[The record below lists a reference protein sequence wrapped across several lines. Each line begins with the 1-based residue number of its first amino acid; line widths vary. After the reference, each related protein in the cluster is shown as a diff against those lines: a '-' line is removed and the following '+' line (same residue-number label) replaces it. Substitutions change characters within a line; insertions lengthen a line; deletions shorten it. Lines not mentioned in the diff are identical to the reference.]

1 MLTPAD
7 ITVAVLAHKR
17 PDLLNEA
24 LAAYRA
30 QTVQGFRLVVVSNGD
45 CPAIKDV
52 CGAYQAELFYEPAEL
67 MMYDNIKRAL
77 QIPNTALTVLAH
89 DDDLVEPDY
98 LAALLYLFNKFNDL
112 TLVIPARYSEE
123 NPWNNPHVRSY
134 IRFQSPAYLAGY
146 LFSGGAFT
154 FSSFCAKTD
163 LLKQADTSV
172 FNTYG
177 KVSDVNLMLQ
187 NFPAQ
192 NASACVAG
200 PFIKY
205 RLHDEQ
211 DCQTFSTGPT
221 MKQWLS
227 LTQFYKSLMDAA
239 PAPRRVFTLQVSRY
253 LRAGWQDW
261 CKCEHTKHTYREFL
275 QTARARGLLSRQAV
289 LCGKLLRG
297 KLSHAVQNNLLNLK
311 FETLPT
317 DSCR

>member
-1 MLTPAD
+1 MLTSAD

-17 PDLLNEA
+17 PDLLKEA

-30 QTVQGFRLVVVSNGD
+30 QTVQGFRLIVVSNGD

-52 CGAYQAELFYEPAEL
+52 CAAYQAELFYEPAEL
-67 MMYDNIKRAL
+67 AMYDNIKRAL
-77 QIPNTALTVLAH
+77 QIPITALTVLAH

-98 LAALLYLFNKFNDL
+98 LAALLYLFNKFDDL

-123 NPWNNPHVRSY
+123 TPWNNPSVRSY

-154 FSSFCAKTD
+154 FSSFCAKTA
-163 LLKQADTSV
+163 LLRQADTSV

-177 KVSDVNLMLQ
+177 KVSDVNLMFQ
-187 NFPAQ
+187 NFPAK

-205 RLHDEQ
+205 RLHEQQ

-221 MKQWLS
+221 MDQWLS
-227 LTQFYKSLMDAA
+227 LTQFYKSLMDVS
-239 PAPRRVFTLQVSRY
+239 PATRRVFTLQVSRY

-261 CKCEHTKHTYREFL
+261 CKCEHVNHTYREFL
-275 QTARARGLLSRQAV
+275 QAARMRGLLPCKAV

-297 KLSHAVQNNLLNLK
+297 KLSHALQNKLLNLPV
-311 FETLPT
+311 ETLN
-317 DSCR
+317 DYEK